1 MSTMGV
7 KVREWKGAWWVFIN
21 HHGSRKAKRIGAGAS
36 GKKAAYHVA
45 QQIQARLALGQ
56 AAFDSSQA
64 GVTIDRYAETF
75 LQRIEQ
81 TRKHTTY
88 AEYRKILYRDI
99 LPVFRG
105 LDIRDITREKVK
117 DLALACLQKGQS
129 PKTVQK
135 IIGCLSSLFSH
146 GIEDELL
153 AVNPALK
160 PGKFLPKISKR
171 RKIEPLT
178 REEVAVLLVTAKER
192 LPRYYPLFLCAVR
205 TGLRMGELLALQWS
219 DIDWQGRFIEV
230 RRNYTH
236 WKVTTPKSG
245 ESRRVDMSKELTQTF
260 KDVLLERQ
268 IEAAATGVEVP
279 LWVFPSETGGL
290 LHPHNIRDRVFY
302 GLLTKAQL
310 RKVRFH
316 DLRHTFA
323 SLLLQNGESPVYVKE
338 QMGHSSI
345 QVTVDLYGHL
355 IPGGN
360 KQAVD
365 RLDTP
370 VDHRRL
376 EPDSATSVQPLCAVT
391 TPVASDQL
399 SNLRV
404 TKEGLGVSDEVV
416 IRSEELALVRR
427 LSQVAVGVI

>member
-1 MSTMGV
+1 MGV
-7 KVREWKGAWWVFIN
+7 KVREHKGAWWIFIN
-21 HHGSRKAKRIGAGAS
+21 HRGSRKAKKIGLGAA
-36 GKKAAYHVA
+36 GKKAAKQVA

-56 AAFDSSQA
+56 PAFESHTA
-64 GVTIDRYAETF
+64 GVTIDCYAETF
-75 LQRIEQ
+75 LGRIEQ

-88 AEYRKILYRDI
+88 ADYRKILDRDVR
-99 LPVFRG
+99 PVFNG
-105 LDIRDITREKVK
+105 LDLRSITREKVK
-117 DLALACLQKGQS
+117 DLAMSCLAKGQS
-129 PKTVQK
+129 PKTVQN
-135 IIGCLSSLFSH
+135 IVRCLSSLLSH
-146 GIEDELL
+146 AVEDGLIL
-153 AVNPALK
+153 VNTALK

-171 RKIEPLT
+171 RTLSPLT
-178 REEVAVLLVTAKER
+178 REEVADLLDTAKTR
-192 LPRYYPLFLCAVR
+192 MPRYYPLFLCAVR
-205 TGLRMGELLALQWS
+205 TGMRMGELLALQWP

-236 WKVTTPKSG
+236 WKLTTPKSG
-245 ESRRVDMSKELTQTF
+245 ESRRVDMSQGLMHTL

-268 IEAAATGVEVP
+268 IEAGATATEVP

-302 GLLTKAQL
+302 GLLTKAKL
-310 RKVRFH
+310 RRVRFH

-365 RLDTP
+365 RLDLP
-370 VDHRRL
+370 VEKPRVAT
-376 EPDSATSVQPLCAVT
+376 ESATPAQPVFAFQGPASIDRVQI
-391 TPVASDQL
+391 L
-399 SNLRV
+399 SALTING
-404 TKEGLGVSDEVV
+404 TGSKCKKEDSHVFWP
-416 IRSEELALVRR
+416 
-427 LSQVAVGVI
+427 

>member
-1 MSTMGV
+1 MGV
-7 KVREWKGAWWVFIN
+7 KVRERNGAWWIFID
-21 HHGSRKAKRIGAGAS
+21 HLGSRKAKKIGPGAA
-36 GKKAAYHVA
+36 GKKAAKHVA

-56 AAFDSSQA
+56 PAFESHTA
-64 GVTIDRYAETF
+64 GVTIDCYTEIF
-75 LQRIEQ
+75 LGRIEQ

-88 AEYRKILYRDI
+88 ADYRKILDRDI
-99 LPVFRG
+99 QPVFKG
-105 LDIRDITREKVK
+105 LDLRSITREKVK
-117 DLALACLQKGQS
+117 DLAMSCLAKGQS
-129 PKTVQK
+129 PKTVQN
-135 IIGCLSSLFSH
+135 IVRCLSSLLSH
-146 GIEDELL
+146 AVEDGLIL
-153 AVNPALK
+153 VNTALK

-171 RKIEPLT
+171 RTLSPLT
-178 REEVAVLLVTAKER
+178 REEVAHLLDTAKTR
-192 LPRYYPLFLCAVR
+192 MPRYYPLFLCALR
-205 TGLRMGELLALQWS
+205 TGMRMGELLALQWP

-245 ESRRVDMSKELTQTF
+245 ESRRVDMSQGLMQTL

-268 IEAAATGVEVP
+268 IEAGATATEVP

-302 GLLTKAQL
+302 GLLTKAKL
-310 RKVRFH
+310 RRVRFH

-365 RLDTP
+365 R
-370 VDHRRL
+370 
-376 EPDSATSVQPLCAVT
+376 C
-391 TPVASDQL
+391 
-399 SNLRV
+399 
-404 TKEGLGVSDEVV
+404 
-416 IRSEELALVRR
+416 R
-427 LSQVAVGVI
+427 LSP